1 MLSDCIAAAEEGL
14 GQEVLAVLRMR
25 SVQSQPEQLKLTS
38 AHADLLKTM
47 LVGHHHSL
55 VLLCIQ
61 ELPAFGGLLYV
72 PVLEHLAEEKP
83 SRGDPMFMALGAM
96 LTDDDSRL
104 HSAWNPKPWRL
115 LLKNYSRIGMPE
127 GAMNAFQEMRKRGI
141 WSPRDTITANIL
153 LDALSSNAAAAF
165 ATYQELAAEGLQPT
179 IVTFNTLLK
188 ACMRVKDAARA
199 DEVLAWMQERSCQG
213 DEFTYNTY
221 IKAAS
226 YSGDVERAL
235 RVLPRMAASGVE
247 PTPAVWG
254 SLIVAC
260 GKAGQVESALGLWRQ
275 MAASGTPPSVD
286 NCNALLNACIDCG
299 NGERALDIY
308 RSMQDLGVEPDLVT
322 YNLAMRACSGQP
334 GSKLRAAQL
343 EQAFQLLTHMRAA
356 AVEPCPQTITSL
368 FSLCGRA
375 GQGRRAL
382 ALYQEEVKD
391 SGIRVD
397 VALLSALIAALGSE
411 GLADEALT
419 VFRRMVW
426 GPRRMKPNEHTYRL
440 ITRIC
445 REAGLLTEALHAYR
459 GMRRMGFRPSNAE
472 WREMISVAVEAAMA
486 EKDGGDLVQQVAACL
501 GLDEGQ
507 SRVDLHGLSSAEARA
522 AVLCVLS
529 SVQQRAAA
537 GAPLTSDLVFITG
550 IGRHSDPE
558 VGPVLHDAIHSLLN
572 DKLKLETTAPR
583 RRWQQKSDL
592 SATPDQHLD
601 NGTDGRAHL
610 AASDKYQPERRSD
623 ASSTAQSWHV
633 GGTTRAAEAVHHSRS
648 LGRRAERT
656 GNNMEPESR
665 QGRGASM
672 ADAGSLIIRKD
683 TLAEWLASRKGLLKS
698 DLLR

>member
-1 MLSDCIAAAEEGL
+1 
-14 GQEVLAVLRMR
+14 MR
-25 SVQSQPEQLKLTS
+25 QIQSQCEQLKITS
-38 AHADLLKTM
+38 ALTDLIMAM
-47 LVGHHHSL
+47 LLGHHHSL

-72 PVLEHLAEEKP
+72 PVLEHLAEAKP

-96 LTDDDSRL
+96 LTDDDTRL
-104 HSAWNPKPWRL
+104 RSAWNPKPWRL
-115 LLKNYSRIGMPE
+115 LLKNYSRMGMSE
-127 GAMNAFQEMRKRGI
+127 AATNAFQEMRRRG
-141 WSPRDTITANIL
+141 TC
-153 LDALSSNAAAAF
+153 
-165 ATYQELAAEGLQPT
+165 YQEMAAEGLQPT
-179 IVTFNTLLK
+179 RVTFNTLLK
-188 ACMRVKDAARA
+188 ACMRAKDAARA
-199 DEVLAWMQERSCQG
+199 DEVLTWMQERSCQG

-275 MAASGTPPSVD
+275 MAASGGPPPSVD

-308 RSMQDLGVEPDLVT
+308 RSMRDLGVEPDLVT

-334 GSKLRAAQL
+334 GSKLRADQL
-343 EQAFQLLTHMRAA
+343 EQAFQLLAHMRAA
-356 AVEPCPQTITSL
+356 GVEPCAQTITSL
-368 FSLCGRA
+368 FALGARA

-382 ALYQEEVKD
+382 ALYQEVKD

-411 GLADEALT
+411 GLAEEALT

-486 EKDGGDLVQQVAACL
+486 ERDGGDLAQQVAACL

-507 SRVDLHGLSSAEARA
+507 SWVDLHGLSSAEARA

-529 SVQQRAAA
+529 SVQQRASA

-550 IGRHSDPE
+550 VGRHSDPE

-572 DKLKLETTAPR
+572 DKLKLETSTPR
-583 RRWQQKSDL
+583 RRRRQRPNL
-592 SATPDQHLD
+592 SAAPDQHFSA
-601 NGTDGRAHL
+601 GTDGARPTDRAHS
-610 AASDKYQPERRSD
+610 AASDQDRPERRSV
-623 ASSTAQSWHV
+623 ASSTAESSNV
-633 GGTTRAAEAVHHSRS
+633 GGTAGASEAGDQSRNE
-648 LGRRAERT
+648 GRGAERA
-656 GNNMEPESR
+656 GNKMEADSR
-665 QGRGASM
+665 RGRGASM

-683 TLAEWLASRKGLLKS
+683 TLADWLASRKGLLKS